1 MATARYCNNVNC
13 SCAVSNNG
21 DSCCADC
28 DHDAS
33 DSLPGACSCGHSD
46 CEPSG
51 GMELDSEV
59 AEVAMA

>member
-13 SCAVSNNG
+13 SCGVSNNG
-21 DSCCADC
+21 DSCSEDC

-33 DSLPGACSCGHSD
+33 DHLPGACSCGHTD
-46 CEPSG
+46 CEPS

-59 AEVAMA
+59 TEAATA